1 MFAHRLR
8 KTLGAGVNNF
18 YRDEHFTPVIGAR
31 RATFRGL
38 KRDFAELIRPRQ
50 ESSNRTGLECCTAIQ
65 IPLLDVAQADSLR
78 PTDSRPTHVEAK
90 DAVEPQAISPR
101 HKLTVST
108 SIRKC
113 PRA

>member
-65 IPLLDVAQADSLR
+65 IPLLDVAQADSLHELGLR
-78 PTDSRPTHVEAK
+78 YCIGDGYGYEEKADRTKSWFE
-90 DAVEPQAISPR
+90 
-101 HKLTVST
+101 
-108 SIRKC
+108 
-113 PRA
+113 